1 MTRAMLLGVGALVGA
16 AAPVQAGATEY
27 FTELVKD
34 FGTTPRG
41 PVLVHYFVVRNTS
54 GQPVT
59 LGTPRVS
66 CGCTS
71 AAVVKNQL
79 APGETTA
86 VIAHMDTRKINYSG
100 TSKQV
105 TVFVPFL
112 TPYLEEVSLTVR
124 TVVRDDLVLTP
135 DTLAF
140 GTVRKGQGG
149 TATTRVTFYSDPNWS
164 ITQATS
170 TGVYVKPTVTQVSR
184 QGSQVVYDLTATL
197 DPACPVGNWTAE
209 VHLTT
214 TGAGVDKLRVPVTVN
229 VVAPIAVNPEA
240 VRFGDV
246 TLGTPAEQRLIV
258 QGSEP
263 FKVLEVKGGDGV
275 VKVGQ
280 LSAEAKPVHI
290 VTLELTAKDAG
301 DVSRTLEVVTDSK
314 SQPTVSVPM
323 SAKVS
328 AKP

>member
-1 MTRAMLLGVGALVGA
+1 MTRAMLLGVGAVVGA
-16 AAPVQAGATEY
+16 VAPVQAGATEY
-27 FTELVKD
+27 FAETTKD

-41 PVLVHYFVVRNTS
+41 PVLVHYFVVKNTS

-71 AAVVKNQL
+71 AAVVKSQL
-79 APGETTA
+79 APGESTA
-86 VIAHMDTRKINYSG
+86 VVAHMDTRRITTSG
-100 TSKQV
+100 TTKQV
-105 TVFVPFL
+105 TVYVPFL
-112 TPYLEEVSLTVR
+112 SPYLEEVSLLVR

-135 DTLAF
+135 DTLGF

-149 TATTRVTFYSDPNWS
+149 TATTRVTFYSDPNWQ
-164 ITQATS
+164 IVQASS
-170 TGVYVKPTVTQVSR
+170 TGVYIKPTVTQVSR
-184 QGSQVVYDLTATL
+184 QGSQVVYDLSATL

-209 VHLTT
+209 VMLTT

-246 TLGTPAEQRLIV
+246 KVGDAAPQRLMV

-275 VKVGQ
+275 VKVGP

-290 VTLELTAKDAG
+290 LTLELAATEAG
-301 DVSRTLEVVTDSK
+301 DVARTLEVVTDSK
-314 SQPTVSVPM
+314 TQPTVSVPL
-323 SAKVS
+323 SAKV